1 MATQTRLL
9 IILLLVI
16 TSQLPF
22 LSAMG
27 QEPVSPQ
34 GLTLIVYL
42 DGYVYVEYN
51 VAMNQTYPAVNVTLF
66 GESFE
71 DLLVVDEQEL
81 PMSFSQT
88 NNTILVNSLGA
99 NSLRITYFTQDL
111 TSKLG
116 KIWTLVAEVP
126 INTSVELPVG
136 AAIFSLGEVPEL
148 IDTRDGAVILVMPP
162 GNLEVSYIV
171 ERQIFQTPDL
181 LLWILTI
188 ILAGVIGI
196 FVYWLVKK
204 RAVSRKERIRKVKV
218 EEIFRVHRDLRPEE
232 KEAIKLLAEK
242 GGKAYEAELYE
253 KLNLP
258 RTSTWRLI
266 KRLKKM
272 EIVEITKSRRQNI
285 VGIRQQYLD

>member
-1 MATQTRLL
+1 
-9 IILLLVI
+9 
-16 TSQLPF
+16 
-22 LSAMG
+22 MG
-27 QEPVSPQ
+27 QPVSPQ
-34 GLTLIVYL
+34 GLTFIVYL
-42 DGYVYVEYN
+42 DGYVYVDYN
-51 VAMNQTYPAVNVTLF
+51 VNVNQTYPAVNVTLF

-99 NSLRITYFTQDL
+99 SSLRITYFTQDL

-126 INTSVELPVG
+126 INTTVELPVG

-148 IDTRDGAVILVMPP
+148 IDIRDGAVILVMPP

-171 ERQIFQTPDL
+171 ERRIFQAPDL
-181 LLWILTI
+181 LLLVLAI
-188 ILAGVIGI
+188 ILVVVMGI
-196 FVYWLVKK
+196 FAYWLVK
-204 RAVSRKERIRKVKV
+204 RRTVSRKERIRKVKV
-218 EEIFRVHRDLRPEE
+218 EAILRIHRDLRPEE

-253 KLNLP
+253 RLNIP

-266 KRLKKM
+266 KRLEKM

-285 VGIRQQYLD
+285 VGVRQQYLD

>member
-1 MATQTRLL
+1 
-9 IILLLVI
+9 
-16 TSQLPF
+16 
-22 LSAMG
+22 MG
-27 QEPVSPQ
+27 QEHVSPQ
-34 GLTLIVYL
+34 SLTFIVYL
-42 DGYVYVEYN
+42 DGYVYVDYK
-51 VAMNQTYPAVNVTLF
+51 VDVNQTYPAVNVTLF

-71 DLLVVDEQEL
+71 NLLVVDELEL
-81 PMSFSQT
+81 LMSFSQT

-116 KIWTLVAEVP
+116 KIWTLVVEVP

-181 LLWILTI
+181 LLWTLTI
-188 ILAGVIGI
+188 ILAGVTGI
-196 FVYWLVKK
+196 CVYWLVKK
-204 RAVSRKERIRKVKV
+204 RAVNRKERIRKVKV